1 MDPIRRIASLGSQ
14 LSSSFAN
21 RAPHRDAAPFL
32 YPICSPL
39 FYAYIVGVWIPAAF
53 IKCRIP
59 RSGALFEGQ
68 TGCEKGKNNIQNLV
82 RRFVGFVNHQ
92 AGAFLLPGEFKRGV
106 FNLLLEMYD
115 CAPGFI
121 GTAKKGTR
129 FFIRFAE

>member
-1 MDPIRRIASLGSQ
+1 MDHSCPAPLQIGRRTVM
-14 LSSSFAN
+14 
-21 RAPHRDAAPFL
+21 RRPFSTL
-32 YPICSPL
+32 YVPPYFTLTDIFEVCGG
-39 FYAYIVGVWIPAAF
+39 IVGVWIPAAF

-59 RSGALFEGQ
+59 RSGALFEDQ

-92 AGAFLLPGEFKRGV
+92 TGAFLLPGEFKRGV

-115 CAPGFI
+115 CAPDFI
-121 GTAKKGTR
+121 GTAKKGTH